1 MKGLVALLLA
11 AGVAAAC
18 ASAGPAPQAVTT
30 TTPSPRVAIPFL
42 TQAPPTLA
50 PGETPTSRPSGS
62 CIFALD
68 VDNQTA
74 SHVTVAVNG
83 AALGNVAAG
92 GFSRFYAGMNGPP
105 LPWAV
110 VVTRT
115 SDGEALAS
123 KYYPEGTLE
132 GRITVR
138 DAPHEPQAVAAGY
151 CP

>member
-1 MKGLVALLLA
+1 LL
-11 AGVAAAC
+11 
-18 ASAGPAPQAVTT
+18 
-30 TTPSPRVAIPFL
+30 
-42 TQAPPTLA
+42 PTVA

-74 SHVTVAVNG
+74 SAVTVAVNG
-83 AALGNVAAG
+83 AALGSVAAG
-92 GFSRFYAGMNGPP
+92 RLFRFYEMMGGHPP

-110 VVTRT
+110 VVTRS
-115 SDGEALAS
+115 SDGEAIAS

-132 GRITVR
+132 GRITLR
-138 DAPHEPQAVAAGY
+138 DEPHEPRAVAAGY